1 MLIWVISY
9 YRHSEFSGKAH
20 IRLDVKGMN
29 VEAINFVGWKLRLVQ
44 IVEKESECKE
54 ENSDDDE
61 AAIAATYAL

>member
-1 MLIWVISY
+1 
-9 YRHSEFSGKAH
+9 
-20 IRLDVKGMN
+20 MN